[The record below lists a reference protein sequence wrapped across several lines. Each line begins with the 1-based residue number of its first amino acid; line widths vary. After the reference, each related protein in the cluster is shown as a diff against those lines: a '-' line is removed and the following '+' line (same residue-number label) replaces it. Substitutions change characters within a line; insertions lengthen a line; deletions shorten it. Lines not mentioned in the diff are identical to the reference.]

1 MFASK
6 SDKWKLVKAFDS
18 VGLFFF
24 FSIFYVMKPVGAPCL
39 SLICDFASCLTR
51 LCVQLSYLKIAETI
65 YGDV

>member
-24 FSIFYVMKPVGAPCL
+24 FFDFLCYETSRCPMFEFDLRFCFVSYPSLCSIKLPKN
-39 SLICDFASCLTR
+39 R
-51 LCVQLSYLKIAETI
+51 
-65 YGDV
+65 